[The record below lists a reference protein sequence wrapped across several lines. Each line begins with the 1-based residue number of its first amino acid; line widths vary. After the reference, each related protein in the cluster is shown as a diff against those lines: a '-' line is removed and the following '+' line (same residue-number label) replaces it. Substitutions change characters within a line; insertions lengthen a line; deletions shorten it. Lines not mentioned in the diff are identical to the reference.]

1 MPKDEDKKAI
11 PSRYQW
17 IFKDLGSC
25 NFDILEDK
33 QSIVAMYY
41 ADGLKKLL
49 TMFKYTTIPKTISQR
64 TIELFILD
72 GYAKIF
78 RYKDEWYCG
87 VGSMSGVL
95 TSDYL
100 PLSSTLTNTYLSYSK
115 QLENVTMLNKDKI
128 TKDNIENYC
137 FIISNDDLFFGVNSA
152 LSHYARLQT
161 ECDLT
166 IKMILYN
173 MRIPTIA
180 VANDDTTKTAF
191 DTFMENIASGDTG
204 QALQG
209 TKLFDALKGVPYN
222 NQHLGMLKEVIE
234 CKQYLKATFENKIG
248 LNANYNMK
256 RESLNGDEIALN
268 DDNLL
273 PNVDEMKR
281 CRDNGFD
288 LINEVS
294 QRLFGEKVF
303 EFDLYSAWKN
313 RQKEIQIEFEQ
324 QKQGVENDTEPKQDD
339 EPKQEK
345 EVTEND

>member
-1 MPKDEDKKAI
+1 MSEDKNEKKKI
-11 PSRYQW
+11 PSRYNW

-33 QSIVAMYY
+33 RSIIAMYY

-49 TMFKYTTIPKTISQR
+49 TMFKYTTIPKTISPR
-64 TIELFILD
+64 TIELFVLD

-78 RYKDEWYCG
+78 RFNENWYCA

-100 PLSSTLTNTYLSYSK
+100 PLSSTLTNTYLNYSK
-115 QLENVTMLNKDKI
+115 TLENVTELNKDDI
-128 TKDNIENYC
+128 TKDNIEKYC
-137 FIISNDDLFFGVNSA
+137 FIIPNDDLFFGVNSA

-166 IKMILYN
+166 IKTILYN
-173 MRIPTIA
+173 MRVPMIA
-180 VANDDTTKTAF
+180 IANDDPTKTAF
-191 DTFMENIASGDTG
+191 DNYMKSIANGDIST
-204 QALQG
+204 ALNG

-234 CKQYLKATFENKIG
+234 CKQYLKASFENSIG

-256 RESLNGDEIALN
+256 RESLNNDEIALN

-281 CRDNGFD
+281 CRENGYEI
-288 LINEVS
+288 INYVS
-294 QRLFGEKVF
+294 QKLFNEKVF

-313 RQKEIQIEFEQ
+313 RQKEIQLEFEQ
-324 QKQGVENDTEPKQDD
+324 QKTEVQNDNVQD
-339 EPKQEK
+339 EPKEEK
-345 EVTEND
+345 EVTENV

>member
-1 MPKDEDKKAI
+1 MSKDNKKSI
-11 PSRYQW
+11 PSRYDW

-33 QSIVAMYY
+33 KSIVAMYY

-78 RYKDEWYCG
+78 RYKKEWYCG

-100 PLSSTLTNTYLSYSK
+100 PFSSVLTNTFLNYSK
-115 QLENVTMLNKDKI
+115 TLENVTELNKDDI
-128 TKDNIENYC
+128 TEDNIENYC
-137 FIISNDDLFFGVNSA
+137 FIIPNDDLFFGFNSA

-166 IKMILYN
+166 IKMILNN

-180 VANDDTTKTAF
+180 IANDDTTKTAF
-191 DTFMENIASGDTG
+191 DIYMKDIANGNIST
-204 QALQG
+204 ALNG

-234 CKQYLKATFENKIG
+234 CKQYLKASFENSIG

-256 RESLNGDEIALN
+256 RESLNNDEIALN

-273 PNVDEMKR
+273 PNIDEMKR
-281 CRDNGFD
+281 CRSNGFD
-288 LINEVS
+288 LINYVS
-294 QRLFGEKVF
+294 QKLYKTNVF

-313 RQKEIQIEFEQ
+313 RQKEIELEFEQ
-324 QKQGVENDTEPKQDD
+324 QKNEVENNPEPKKND
-339 EPKQEK
+339 EPNNEN
-345 EVTEND
+345 EVNEND